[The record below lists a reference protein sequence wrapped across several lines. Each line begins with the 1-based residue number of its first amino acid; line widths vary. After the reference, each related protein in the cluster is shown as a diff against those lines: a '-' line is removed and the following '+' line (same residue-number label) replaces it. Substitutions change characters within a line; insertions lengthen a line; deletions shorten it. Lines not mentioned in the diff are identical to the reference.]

1 MKKALKGKNIP
12 LENENEKEKEQEKQ
26 INKLKKEIIRLKAEL
41 GANQIKNSK
50 LPQV

>member
-12 LENENEKEKEQEKQ
+12 LENENEKEKEKQ